1 MPVQPDSNPIVIS
14 RAELLW
20 LTAGTWLGGVCLLTV
35 LPLLLFPR
43 LGTAAGTAMSYVVFF
58 LIWQAVQGITQRVLG
73 AGAALIRM
81 LALVGS
87 AALIAYYLRDALV
100 TASRM

>member
-20 LTAGTWLGGVCLLTV
+20 VTAGTWLGGVCLLTV
-35 LPLLLFPR
+35 VPLLLFPW
-43 LGTAAGTAMSYVVFF
+43 LGIAVGMALSYVVFF